1 MDVDLLACG
10 LADSEH
16 SPLSS
21 QGGQRYPGGVPTLH
35 TWYVRIYHTAAG
47 YACYTNSHQ
56 SLASGNSA
64 DVCYDQGQ
72 DQWSLSRH
80 LLPSDRDNRFFT
92 PRRHARVTDTCTVK
106 GSNGPMTGTN

>member
-1 MDVDLLACG
+1 MNLFIVDVDVDFSACG

-47 YACYTNSHQ
+47 YACYTNSYR
-56 SLASGNSA
+56 SLASGDSS
-64 DVCYDQGQ
+64 DGHQPHRQ
-72 DQWSLSRH
+72 DQ
-80 LLPSDRDNRFFT
+80 
-92 PRRHARVTDTCTVK
+92 
-106 GSNGPMTGTN
+106 

>member
-1 MDVDLLACG
+1 MHVDVDVDFLACG

-56 SLASGNSA
+56 SLASGNSS
-64 DVCYDQGQ
+64 DVCYNQGQ
-72 DQWSLSRH
+72 DQCSH
-80 LLPSDRDNRFFT
+80 
-92 PRRHARVTDTCTVK
+92 HVTSYPVFVITASSPP
-106 GSNGPMTGTN
+106 GGTRA